1 MGFLAN
7 AGRTFVLAG
16 LLVGS
21 AIADSR
27 SSDEEPD
34 REFELAG
41 YDTSLAGGS
50 GDLDLEDASFLGNPF
65 RAIVR
70 KWPED
75 LVIAPVPG
83 YSPQLGWN
91 VKLGAG
97 YFLSTAHPE
106 ENPTPSV
113 LGGFVMAAENGSSAI
128 GGGASLHLYQDR
140 LRVRA
145 GAGHADVRYRF
156 YGVGNVNN
164 NRGIGVD
171 ILQKGPL
178 FFASA
183 SWRIWSDLYVGLGYL
198 RGSVD
203 TRVRTTLPIPGDLDP
218 SLKLDI
224 GAFLIPVEFDSRDHQ
239 QFPRN
244 GWLIKAQGNLYRKS
258 AGSDFDTQT
267 LKYSVNRYFP
277 MRAQDVLALRVVAGS
292 ASDNA
297 PFFLLSS
304 FGGSRDLR
312 GYPAGRYR
320 DRVMYAVQ
328 SEYRWRFRDRWVL
341 TGFAG
346 VGEVAASF
354 ADLGENYL
362 PAGGVGA
369 RFVLSSKHQVSLS
382 ADLAVGKDGAEF
394 YFGVGEAF

>member
-1 MGFLAN
+1 MSLTAIATGFLL
-7 AGRTFVLAG
+7 LAA
-16 LLVGS
+16 LTTGS
-21 AIADSR
+21 PFAYAQAPGDG
-27 SSDEEPD
+27 SDP
-34 REFELAG
+34 EFELPG
-41 YDTSLAGGS
+41 YDTALTGGRD
-50 GDLDLEDASFLGNPF
+50 DLDLEDASFQGNPF
-65 RAIVR
+65 TAIAE

-91 VKLGAG
+91 LKLGAG
-97 YFLSTAHPE
+97 YFLGTPKAEP
-106 ENPTPSV
+106 NPTPSV
-113 LGGFVMAAENGSSAI
+113 LGGFLMASENGSSAI
-128 GGGASLHLYQDR
+128 GGGASFHLYQDR
-140 LRVRA
+140 LRVKA
-145 GAGHADVRYRF
+145 GAAYADLRYRF
-156 YGVGNVNN
+156 YGTGRVNN
-164 NRGIGVD
+164 ELGIGID

-178 FFASA
+178 YFANA
-183 SWRIWSDLYVGLGYL
+183 SWRVWRNLYIGLGYL
-198 RGSVD
+198 AGSVD
-203 TRVRTTLPIPGDLDP
+203 SRVRTTLPDIGDFDP

-224 GAFLIPVEFDSRDHQ
+224 GAYSIPIEIDSRDHQ

-244 GWLIKAQGNLYRKS
+244 GWLIKATGNIYRKS

-267 LKYSVNRYFP
+267 FKSSINRYLP
-277 MRAQDVLALRVVAGS
+277 MREQDVLALRAVASS

-297 PFFLLSS
+297 PFFLLST
-304 FGGSRDLR
+304 FGGGRDLR
-312 GYPAGRYR
+312 GYPSGRYR

-328 SEYRWRFRDRWVL
+328 GEYRWRFRDRWVF

-354 ADLGENYL
+354 GDLGKNYL

-382 ADLAVGKDGAEF
+382 ADLAAGKDGAEF